1 MSDSIDTLPA
11 PAPDAETL
19 PEVSQVEIPPW
30 LDHVLERASEGG
42 REAVQVCQEV
52 LVEVRRVGANAELT
66 RQAVNG
72 LAEELRSH
80 LSNHDREIAELRKA
94 DGEHERAISR
104 ILGRID
110 SMEREMEELRQDVRE
125 LVGGQ

>member
-11 PAPDAETL
+11 PPPDAETL
-19 PEVSQVEIPPW
+19 PEVSQVDVPPW
-30 LDHVLERASEGG
+30 LDHVIERASEGG

-52 LVEVRRVGANAELT
+52 LVEVRRVGANSELT
-66 RQAVNG
+66 RHAVNG

-94 DGEHERAISR
+94 DSEHGRSIAR
-104 ILGRID
+104 IVARLEGLEKEVAAVRD
-110 SMEREMEELRQDVRE
+110 ELREM
-125 LVGGQ
+125 VG

>member
-11 PAPDAETL
+11 PPPPDAETL
-19 PEVSQVEIPPW
+19 PEVSQVEVPPW
-30 LDHVLERASEGG
+30 LDHVIERASEGG

-52 LVEVRRVGANAELT
+52 LAEVRNVGANSELT
-66 RQAVNG
+66 RLAVNG

-94 DGEHERAISR
+94 DGEHGRSIAR
-104 ILGRID
+104 IVARLEGLEKEVAAVRD
-110 SMEREMEELRQDVRE
+110 ELREM
-125 LVGGQ
+125 VG